1 MTWGRQVAAV
11 MSVSVRGALLGLDDP
26 EQIRGE
32 LEAATGLE
40 WRREEVDQGWVL
52 TGGIVEILLVAAV
65 SKLTEESLGAAL
77 EATKRAVERW
87 RAGRLDPPQAEV
99 EVRPLPP
106 SSTDASA
113 DAQDEGLPGG
123 SEGMNG

>member
-1 MTWGRQVAAV
+1 M
-11 MSVSVRGALLGLDDP
+11 DDP